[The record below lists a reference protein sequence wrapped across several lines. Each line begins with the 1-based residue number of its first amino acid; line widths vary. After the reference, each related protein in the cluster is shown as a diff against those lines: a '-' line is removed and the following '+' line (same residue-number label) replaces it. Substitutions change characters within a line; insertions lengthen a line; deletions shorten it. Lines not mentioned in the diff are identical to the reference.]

1 MTANVTFKGDNSTI
15 SLLEED
21 NGWGKPPS
29 AYSGAKYFQNND
41 GTFNAT
47 RNALESEARTP
58 NSQLAGVRLGNN
70 NVVGSFPVE
79 VDPENYNK
87 LFESLLYSKFTLTG
101 TAQVLTGVS
110 VTGTLYSVTIPLP
123 TVKQTALGAKI
134 GNIYRLSAISA
145 TAVQGLVGVVVL
157 TGVTGTTATFMSP
170 LQKLATLAATP
181 TDITISPVS
190 TLRPAKKL
198 KSFNAEEILF
208 AEDGTTVA
216 RFMTAGAVVTGT
228 SFDLPS
234 EGTVKS
240 TFSMIGAGKRA
251 SSEYSKFDPT
261 LANGVSAHI
270 APTAHIKYDPVVL
283 QDGAIISNTTDTRC
297 IWVSGTLGIEN
308 GTSTFFTGCSYDAA
322 GAISAKL
329 RITLNYEALFQS
341 EQDYINFQ
349 NENSARIMLQLKDR
363 ATDKSLVMY
372 LPAFK
377 ATGYTLNNSTGLVTA
392 SITGSA
398 IVDTASVD
406 SFIMASYVA

>member
-1 MTANVTFKGDNSTI
+1 MTANVVFKGDNSTI

-29 AYSGAKYFQNND
+29 TYAGAKYFQNND

-58 NSQLAGVRLGNN
+58 NSQLAGVRLGNS
-70 NVVGSFPVE
+70 NVAGSFPVE

-87 LFESLLYSKFTLTG
+87 LFESLLYSEFTTAGAAQTLT
-101 TAQVLTGVS
+101 AVS
-110 VTGTLYSVTIPLP
+110 VTGTLYSVTIPL
-123 TVKQTALGAKI
+123 TSVEQTALGAKV
-134 GNIYRLSAISA
+134 GNIYRLSGISA
-145 TAVQGLVGVVVL
+145 AAIQGLVGVVVL

-181 TDITISPVS
+181 TDVTINPVS
-190 TLRPAKKL
+190 TLRPAKTL
-198 KSFNAEEILF
+198 KSFNAEETLF

-216 RFMTAGAVVTGT
+216 RFMTAGAVVSGA

-234 EGTVKS
+234 EGTVKT
-240 TFSMIGAGKRA
+240 TFSLLGAGKRA
-251 SSEYSKFDPT
+251 SAEYEDFDPT
-261 LANGVSAHI
+261 LVNSTAAH
-270 APTAHIKYDPVVL
+270 ASPTAHVKYDPLVL
-283 QDGAIISNTTDTRC
+283 QDGAIISNSTDTRC
-297 IWVSGTLGIEN
+297 IWVSGSLGIEN
-308 GTSTFFTGCSYDAA
+308 GTSTFFTGCSYEAA

-329 RITLNYEALFQS
+329 RINLDYEALFQS

-349 NENSARIMLQLKDR
+349 NENSAKIMLQLKDK
-363 ATDKSLVMY
+363 ATDKSLVLY
-372 LPAFK
+372 LPSFK
-377 ATGYTLNNSTGLVTA
+377 ATGYTLNNATGLVTA

-406 SFIMASYVA
+406 SFIMASYLV

>member
-1 MTANVTFKGDNSTI
+1 MTASVVFKGDNSTI
-15 SLLEED
+15 SLLQED

-29 AYSGAKYFQNND
+29 AYTGAKYFQNND

-58 NSQLAGVRLGNN
+58 NAQLAGVRLGNN
-70 NVVGSFPVE
+70 NVAGSFPVE
-79 VDPENYNK
+79 VDPENYNA
-87 LFESLLYSKFTLTG
+87 LFESMLYGSFTTSG
-101 TAQVLTGVS
+101 AAQALTGVS
-110 VTGTLYSVTIPLP
+110 ITGTLYSVTIPM
-123 TVKQTALGAKI
+123 TAGEQTALDAKI
-134 GNIYRLSAISA
+134 GNVYRLSAISEA
-145 TAVQGLVGVVVL
+145 AVQSLAGVVVL

-170 LQKLATLAATP
+170 LQKLATLSATP
-181 TDITISPVS
+181 TDITVSPVS
-190 TLRPAKKL
+190 TLRPAKVL
-198 KSFNAEEILF
+198 KSFNAEETLF

-216 RFMTAGAVVTGT
+216 RFMTAGAVVSGA

-234 EGTVKS
+234 EGTVKT

-251 SSEYSKFDPT
+251 SAEYQEFDPT
-261 LANGVSAHI
+261 LTNGVAAHI
-270 APTAHIKYDPVVL
+270 TPATHIKYDPIVL

-297 IWVSGTLGIEN
+297 IWVSGTVGIEN

-322 GAISAKL
+322 GAISNKL
-329 RITLNYEALFQS
+329 RVTLNYEALFQS

-363 ATDKSLVMY
+363 ATDKSLVLY

-398 IVDTASVD
+398 VVDSEAVD
-406 SFIMASYVA
+406 SFLMASFVA

>member
-1 MTANVTFKGDNSTI
+1 MTASVVFKGDNSTI

-29 AYSGAKYFQNND
+29 AYSGGKYFQNND

-58 NSQLAGVRLGNN
+58 NAQLAGVRLGNN
-70 NVVGSFPVE
+70 NVAGSFPVE
-79 VDPENYNK
+79 VDPENYIK
-87 LFESLLYSKFTLTG
+87 LFESMMYSEFTTTG
-101 TAQVLTGVS
+101 AAQALTGVS
-110 VTGTLYSVTIPLP
+110 ITGTLYSVTIPM
-123 TVKQTALGAKI
+123 TSGEQTALGAKI

-145 TAVQGLVGVVVL
+145 PAVQSLVGIVVL
-157 TGVTGTTATFMSP
+157 TSVTGTTATFMSP
-170 LQKLATLAATP
+170 LQKLATLTGTS
-181 TDITISPVS
+181 TDITVTPVS
-190 TLRPAKKL
+190 TCRPAKTL
-198 KSFNAEEILF
+198 KSFNAEETLY

-216 RFMTAGAVVTGT
+216 RFMTAGAVVTGA

-234 EGTVKS
+234 EGTVKA
-240 TFSMIGAGKRA
+240 TLSMIGAGKRA
-251 SSEYSKFDPT
+251 SAEYEDFDAT
-261 LANGVSAHI
+261 LTNGAAAHVSPATHV
-270 APTAHIKYDPVVL
+270 KYDPFVL
-283 QDGAIISNTTDTRC
+283 QDGAIISNTTNTRC

-322 GAISAKL
+322 GAISAKF
-329 RITLNYEALFQS
+329 RVTLNYEALFQS

-349 NENSARIMLQLKDR
+349 NENSARVMLQLKDR

-398 IVDTASVD
+398 EVDVNSVD